1 MPTLPYYSCSQKF
14 LVAVSQPGPPQSTFQ
29 LLLPLLILT
38 YPTVSKIKPFRNCA
52 LYVLISFISSA
63 SIPLLSSQQLKYNFP
78 FKTQIKCSQICPPYL
93 SLEVILFSLS
103 IWGGLL
109 FFLSCLSSSLAMHTT
124 CKPPFQVFWRMN
136 KTTYLSSRNL
146 PFRKM

>member
-14 LVAVSQPGPPQSTFQ
+14 LAAVSQPGPPQSTFQ

-38 YPTVSKIKPFRNCA
+38 YPAVSKIRAFRNYA

-63 SIPLLSSQQLKYNFP
+63 SILLLSSQQLKYNFP
-78 FKTQIKCSQICPPYL
+78 FKTQITCSQICPPYL

-103 IWGGLL
+103 IWGDYFSSFL
-109 FFLSCLSSSLAMHTT
+109 FFFLHQLCILFASHH
-124 CKPPFQVFWRMN
+124 
-136 KTTYLSSRNL
+136 SRYSGE
-146 PFRKM
+146 